1 MSTRAAIASVSVVAL
16 AVVVGIALLGDL
28 RSPLSWRTGAGEK
41 QTTGESRLAE
51 RFPPF
56 EMTRTVT
63 RGDFETNVL
72 HLVYSD
78 YRNWKATLVS
88 STRESS
94 PVGTGQEVR
103 DGRLVGHP
111 NAESRRGYPIPG
123 PWFLDE
129 QGFVRRASASPGSML
144 LTETVGRDLVVVV
157 VRDDIRLEMHF
168 DIETGIPVFFEDVTN
183 GRIYERHEVA
193 SLISQGRRIR

>member
-1 MSTRAAIASVSVVAL
+1 MSTRAAIAIVSVVAL

-28 RSPLSWRTGAGEK
+28 RSPVSWRTDAGEK
-41 QTTGESRLAE
+41 QTTGESRLPE

-72 HLVYSD
+72 HLVYTD
-78 YRNWKATLVS
+78 YRNWKETLVS

-111 NAESRRGYPIPG
+111 DAASARGYPIPG

-129 QGFVRRASASPGSML
+129 QGFVRRANASPGSTLM
-144 LTETVGRDLVVVV
+144 TETVGRDFVVVV

-183 GRIYERHEVA
+183 GRLYERHEVT